1 MRRGCVVAVTLLL
14 VLDLW
19 AGDPWK
25 QKSYKLWS
33 ESDVRKIFN
42 ESPWAKRIEVEG
54 SQTKHAVLEAPED
67 GALSEGGAGEES
79 GEGDGRGKDNERGQ
93 ITFVVRWVSSRTIRQ
108 AWVRGEVLQKRISES
123 DTDKFLPPPSDD
135 SPPLIVGR
143 ETSLFTKLD
152 EAIVRARSF
161 LLLAKSKQRISPRVR
176 GMASKARA
184 SQAVIACSAAFPR
197 PRRQKVSDLDGARC
211 ARHPCA
217 AHKPPR
223 WLHHK

>member
-1 MRRGCVVAVTLLL
+1 MESLENRAT
-14 VLDLW
+14 
-19 AGDPWK
+19 
-25 QKSYKLWS
+25 S
-33 ESDVRKIFN
+33 ES
-42 ESPWAKRIEVEG
+42 A
-54 SQTKHAVLEAPED
+54 
-67 GALSEGGAGEES
+67 AGEES
-79 GEGDGRGKDNERGQ
+79 DEGGSGREEIDIGGM
-93 ITFVVRWVSSRTIRQ
+93 TLVVRWVSSRTMSQ
-108 AWVRGEVLQKRISES
+108 AWIRGEVLQKRIPES

-143 ETSLFTKLD
+143 EMSLFTKLD

-176 GMASKARA
+176 AMASKARA